1 VLTVRGAG
9 GLPVASIT
17 PSASG
22 SATVAAY
29 YHHDVMGSTV
39 AATEP
44 GYSGAGSG
52 LSYTYAGYRYD
63 SETGLYYVNA
73 RYYNPNLGRFLQT
86 DPIGLSGGRNLYA
99 YVGNDP
105 INLFDPTGLSA
116 AEQGNDGGSML
127 NNPWGGADDPIVQGM
142 EQYSPTTQS
151 MCADAL
157 RIAGKSQQAVDNA
170 MSNWTLLSSITAN
183 NYNGVDAAMLA
194 AVGVRESGFTDA
206 IQSNGNGVGYFQIDI
221 GKNPSVTQ
229 SQALD
234 LSYSANWVAN
244 RLSNNM
250 ASLSSS
256 FQNFT
261 SSQLMQ
267 ATFTSYNMGLGGI
280 SGNPDTID
288 VGSAPAPH
296 APGNYG
302 SNVLNIMNYC
312 FLSQ

>member
-1 VLTVRGAG
+1 
-9 GLPVASIT
+9 
-17 PSASG
+17 
-22 SATVAAY
+22 
-29 YHHDVMGSTV
+29 
-39 AATEP
+39 
-44 GYSGAGSG
+44 
-52 LSYTYAGYRYD
+52 
-63 SETGLYYVNA
+63 
-73 RYYNPNLGRFLQT
+73 
-86 DPIGLSGGRNLYA
+86 
-99 YVGNDP
+99 
-105 INLFDPTGLSA
+105 
-116 AEQGNDGGSML
+116 
-127 NNPWGGADDPIVQGM
+127 
-142 EQYSPTTQS
+142 